1 MTQEEIA
8 ANKQLF
14 SDLCHKHIHRDGL
27 EKVLAYLDSTDF
39 YIAPSS
45 TLFHLN
51 EDGGLC
57 RHSINVF
64 ETAMRLYESVAKP
77 AIESGASPFTAEV
90 TEESIAIAA
99 LFHDI
104 CKVKLYHK
112 AQRWKKDDN
121 GRWMSY
127 DGYEVKDDFPYGHGE
142 KSCLM
147 LGWYMRLKPEELL
160 AIRWH
165 MGMFDMGENGSSQRY
180 AFRAALEKSPL
191 VALIHSADFL
201 SSNILEKTT
210 TH

>member
-14 SDLCHKHIHRDGL
+14 ADLCHKHIHRDGL

-39 YIAPSS
+39 YTAPSS